1 MQYRLIEY
9 AEALGQIIN
18 NSFSRKKA
26 QSIAVQ
32 LQQEIQKNLAQQQRL
47 AAQLQAEQAKNLEAT
62 SKIAKLEELQKN
74 MISVTQKQGKTIVE
88 YQSFIKKHIPLFI
101 EKAELVKNDIE
112 ILIVGLNTLNE
123 HFNGILEN
131 LADYQLKNR
140 TIIEKAQTTTTDL
153 NSTSKIM
160 DAVANDALEFQNKLP
175 EFQNVIAQIKEL
187 SERLGVIVINA
198 GIQSAHAG
206 SFGNSFRVITQE
218 IAKLNKD
225 IQNTLLPQQE
235 SFIKEKIIPTIIR
248 TTSNATEGNQK
259 LHQNVDSLE
268 EANTLTITIAKSLVT
283 MIESIREVKNTIE
296 SFIEN
301 LTAIQASM
309 DELVTAIK
317 GIMTI
322 QAEIFNYQPNGTPSR
337 ENPQKPSEIAPGK
350 IKLEAP
356 LKAPQALSSEKQI
369 LAHPAHIQWLD
380 YKGKKILYFDFANHG
395 PKDEQILIQKL
406 REAGAIYKTITDNN
420 IRVISNVTN
429 CFNSERIFKEFK
441 ALREAGKD
449 RILHSVLV
457 GATGQRKIQAKILGA
472 ILGKLTIVDTM
483 EQAKEFHATH

>member
-1 MQYRLIEY
+1 
-9 AEALGQIIN
+9 
-18 NSFSRKKA
+18 
-26 QSIAVQ
+26 
-32 LQQEIQKNLAQQQRL
+32 
-47 AAQLQAEQAKNLEAT
+47 
-62 SKIAKLEELQKN
+62 
-74 MISVTQKQGKTIVE
+74 
-88 YQSFIKKHIPLFI
+88 
-101 EKAELVKNDIE
+101 
-112 ILIVGLNTLNE
+112 
-123 HFNGILEN
+123 
-131 LADYQLKNR
+131 
-140 TIIEKAQTTTTDL
+140 
-153 NSTSKIM
+153 M